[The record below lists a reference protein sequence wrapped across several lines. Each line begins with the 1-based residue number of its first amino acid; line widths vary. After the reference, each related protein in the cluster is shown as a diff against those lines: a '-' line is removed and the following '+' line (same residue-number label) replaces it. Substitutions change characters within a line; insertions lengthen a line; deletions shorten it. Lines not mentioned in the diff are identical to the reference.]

1 MVELKDLQKKK
12 KRFKLFLFL
21 SYLLF
26 ATLLLTAIF
35 MLHIYFNN
43 LTAIKKFEH
52 QATVH
57 AKDKMEYLNFFY
69 ENVSNTLKA
78 IAKNRNFL
86 NFVDKNRD
94 KKVVENL
101 FLTIVD
107 SDKYYMQL
115 RYIDTNGNEIL
126 RFDRD
131 KIGATPYEVPKN
143 FLQNKYPRY
152 YCRQCLSLPK
162 GKIWF
167 SNIDL
172 NVEHGKIETPF
183 KPVIRIAYPI
193 YTKGKYKGFL
203 ILNIFMRDYLKIL
216 TLSPTFDV
224 YLVDEKG
231 YFIISPNGLYNWS
244 RYIKNGKNIYDIFP
258 KNAGKIMSAKKPL
271 FLEKEKIFVQPL
283 KFKNSQNLKLIYKE
297 KIEKIK
303 DAEHYIAK
311 RTFFTVLLA
320 IIVAIPFAFLLSS
333 PINKMYESLESKSNE
348 LKDLANNLETKVKE
362 EIAKNAKKDRLLENQ
377 SKLAALGEMLANIA
391 HQWRHP
397 LTRLSLI
404 LQNIRLYSSQGKLDK
419 ETLDR
424 YIQNSLEQI
433 EYMSQT
439 IDDFRNFYKEDKKK
453 VSFDIENSIFNAVNI
468 IGASIKHNG
477 IDMQVGI
484 MDSITYDGYPNQLSQ
499 VILNILH
506 NSKDALELNRVKNP
520 YIKIK
525 LHKSANYAK
534 IEIKDNAG
542 GIPENIIDRIFEAN
556 FTTKKGT
563 GTGIGLYMSKTIIA
577 DNFHGDINVKNDEEG
592 AIFTIVLPLRDKAG

>member
-1 MVELKDLQKKK
+1 MIELKDLQKKK
-12 KRFKLFLFL
+12 KRFKLFLFV

-26 ATLLLTAIF
+26 ATLLLSAIF

-43 LTAIKKFEH
+43 LTSIKKFEH
-52 QATVH
+52 QATIH

-86 NFVDKNRD
+86 NFADRNQDKNIV
-94 KKVVENL
+94 KNL
-101 FLTIVD
+101 FLTIID

-115 RYIDTNGNEIL
+115 RFIDTSGNEII

-131 KIGATPYEVPKN
+131 KINATPYEVPKH

-152 YCRQCLSLPK
+152 YCKRCLLLPK

-193 YTKGKYKGFL
+193 YIKNNYKGFL

-224 YLVDEKG
+224 YLIDEKG

-244 RYIKNGKNIYDIFP
+244 RYTKNGKNIYKIFP
-258 KNAGKIMSAKKPL
+258 KYAKKIMNAKNPL
-271 FLEKEKIFVQPL
+271 FIEKEKIFIQPL
-283 KFKNSQNLKLIYKE
+283 KFQNSQNLRLIYKE

-303 DAEHYIAK
+303 DAEHYVAK

-320 IIVAIPFAFLLSS
+320 ILVAIPFAFLLSS
-333 PINKMYESLESKSNE
+333 PINKMYESLEEKSNE
-348 LKDLANNLETKVKE
+348 LKDLANNLESKVKE

-404 LQNIRLYSSQGKLDK
+404 LQNIRLYSSQGKLNNN
-419 ETLDR
+419 TLNN

-439 IDDFRNFYKEDKKK
+439 IDDFRNFYKEDKEKT
-453 VSFDIENSIFNAVNI
+453 VFNVENSIFNAVNI
-468 IGASIKHNG
+468 IEASIKHNG
-477 IDMQVGI
+477 IDMEI
-484 MDSITYDGYPNQLSQ
+484 DITECIKIKGYPNQLSQ

-506 NSKDALELNRVKNP
+506 NSKDALELNKVKNP
-520 YIKIK
+520 HINIK
-525 LHKSANYAK
+525 LYKSKNFIK
-534 IEIKDNAG
+534 IEIRDNAG
-542 GIPENIIDRIFEAN
+542 GVPIDIIDKIFEAN
-556 FTTKKGT
+556 FTTKKST
-563 GTGIGLYMSKTIIA
+563 GTGIGLYMAKTIIK
-577 DNFHGDINVKNDEEG
+577 DNFNGNIDVENSKEG
-592 AIFTIVLPLRDKAG
+592 AVFTIVLPIKSL

>member
-1 MVELKDLQKKK
+1 
-12 KRFKLFLFL
+12 
-21 SYLLF
+21 
-26 ATLLLTAIF
+26 

-86 NFVDKNRD
+86 NFAGENRD
-94 KKVVENL
+94 KRVVENL
-101 FLTIVD
+101 FLTMID

-115 RYIDTNGNEIL
+115 RYIDTNGNEVL

-131 KIGATPYEVPKN
+131 KIDSTPYEVPKH

-193 YTKGKYKGFL
+193 YIKDKYKGFL

-216 TLSPTFDV
+216 TISPTFDV

-258 KNAGKIMSAKKPL
+258 KYAKKIMATKKPL
-271 FLEKEKIFVQPL
+271 FFEKEKIFVQPL
-283 KFKNSQNLKLIYKE
+283 KFQNSQNLKLIYKE

-320 IIVAIPFAFLLSS
+320 IIVAIPFAFLLSN
-333 PINKMYESLESKSNE
+333 PINKMYESLENKSNE
-348 LKDLANNLETKVKE
+348 LKDLANNLESKVKE

-404 LQNIRLYSSQGKLDK
+404 LQNIRLYSSQDKLDK
-419 ETLDR
+419 KTLNR

-439 IDDFRNFYKEDKKK
+439 IDDFRNFYKEDKEKI
-453 VSFDIENSIFNAVNI
+453 SFDIENSILNAVNI
-468 IGASIKHNG
+468 IEASIRHNG
-477 IDMQVGI
+477 IDMQVDI
-484 MDSITYDGYPNQLSQ
+484 IDHITLEGYPNQLSQ

-520 YIKIK
+520 YIRIR
-525 LHKSANYAK
+525 LYKSANYAK

-542 GIPENIIDRIFEAN
+542 GIPENIMDKIFEAN

-563 GTGIGLYMSKTIIA
+563 GTGIGLYMSKTIIS
-577 DNFHGDINVKNDEEG
+577 DNFHGNIDIKNDEEG
-592 AIFTIVLPLRDKAG
+592 AVFTIVLPLRT